1 MTSEKVIPRMERV
14 GWLTYSFFF
23 VCFIYFSYMEKNG
36 SFVGGLEYIFF
47 VLVAI
52 CYFQKNRIYKSDK
65 RLTLADFVIIMA
77 II

>member
-36 SFVGGLEYIFF
+36 SFVGGLEYFF
-47 VLVAI
+47 CFGRHMLLSE
-52 CYFQKNRIYKSDK
+52 KSN
-65 RLTLADFVIIMA
+65 I
-77 II
+77 